1 MKAGFAVEGIVTL
14 SRLGGEYE
22 LMPVPDPAA

>member
-1 MKAGFAVEGIVTL
+1 MEAGFADGGIVTL

-22 LMPVPDPAA
+22 LIPVPDPAA